1 MFDDDDNDCDGDEL
15 LEDRT
20 VPRRR
25 DVAPAADDFEDV
37 LARAARAFAK
47 RGTHE
52 ASLTAEAA
60 RARSLERARLV
71 ERRRL
76 LRENGFPLVALDGA
90 MLDQPL
96 DTAAL
101 RLARS
106 FAEGRKRVLVLAGG
120 TGAGKTTAAT
130 WYALAGASTAPAFVR
145 AGELEARGRY
155 DKELRSWLRSRSM
168 LVIDDIGAEV
178 LDDKGVFGSLLDEI
192 VDAFYGDRKPLIM
205 TTNLRSRLNDGER
218 GEPQFVERYGERI
231 ASRLRE
237 VGRWGDCGNADL
249 RRRS

>member
-1 MFDDDDNDCDGDEL
+1 MFDDDYTDDEL

-20 VPRRR
+20 APRRR
-25 DVAPAADDFEDV
+25 DVAPAADDLADV
-37 LARAARAFAK
+37 LAKAARAFDE

-52 ASLTAEAA
+52 AALTAEAA
-60 RARSLERARLV
+60 RARSFERARLV
-71 ERRRL
+71 ERRKL
-76 LRENGFPLVALDGA
+76 LRENGFPLIALDGA
-90 MLDQPL
+90 MLEQPL
-96 DTAAL
+96 DTPAL

-120 TGAGKTTAAT
+120 LGSGKTTAAT
-130 WYALAGASTAPAFVR
+130 WYALAGISAAPAFLR

-155 DKELRSWLRSRSM
+155 DKELRSWLRARSL
-168 LVIDDIGAEV
+168 LVVDDIGAEV

-205 TTNLRSRLNDGER
+205 TTNLRPRLKDGEK
-218 GEPQFVERYGERI
+218 GEPQFIERYGKRI

-237 VGRWGDCGNADL
+237 VGQWADCGNVDL
-249 RRRS
+249 RGQR